1 MGFTNL
7 RLPEHVIASL
17 YKDDLVVM
25 DSIKNKAPVPA
36 PAKTEAAPEKPLFL
50 GSNLQHIVIL
60 VNDSNAVHV
69 DDAALSFL
77 TNIIQAC
84 KKNLGDVAIV
94 NLAHHALGYAELKAK
109 LSPKYLLLFDIAP
122 SSIQLPFT
130 VPNYQLQLYDG
141 CQFLFAGNMLS
152 MIPDTQ
158 EAKLEKSKLWLS
170 LKKMFNL

>member
-7 RLPEHVIASL
+7 HLPEHVIAAL

-25 DSIKNKAPVPA
+25 DSIKPKATKPA
-36 PAKTEAAPEKPLFL
+36 PAKKETAPEKPLYL
-50 GSNLQHIVIL
+50 GSNLQHVLLL
-60 VNDSNAVHV
+60 VNDAKAVHV
-69 DDAALSFL
+69 DDASLSFL

-94 NLAHHALGYAELKAK
+94 NLAHHPLSYAVLKEK
-109 LSPKYLLLFDIAP
+109 LSPKYVLLFDINPA
-122 SSIQLPFT
+122 SIQLPFT
-130 VPNYQLQLYDG
+130 VPNYQLQQFDD
-141 CQFLFAGNMLS
+141 CQFLFASALHS
-152 MIPDTQ
+152 MIANTQ

>member
-7 RLPEHVIASL
+7 HLPEYVIASL

-25 DSIKNKAPVPA
+25 DSTKTKANKPA
-36 PAKTEAAPEKPLFL
+36 PPKKDTTPEKPLYL
-50 GSNLQHIVIL
+50 GSNLQHILIL
-60 VNDSNAVHV
+60 VNDANAVHV
-69 DDAALSFL
+69 DDESLNFL

-94 NLAHHALGYAELKAK
+94 NLAHHPLKYTALKEK
-109 LSPKYLLLFDIAP
+109 LSPKYMLLFDIHP
-122 SSIQLPFT
+122 TTIQLPFA
-130 VPNYQLQLYDG
+130 VPNYQLQQFDD
-141 CQFLFAGNMLS
+141 CQFLFASALQS
-152 MIPDTQ
+152 MIANTQ